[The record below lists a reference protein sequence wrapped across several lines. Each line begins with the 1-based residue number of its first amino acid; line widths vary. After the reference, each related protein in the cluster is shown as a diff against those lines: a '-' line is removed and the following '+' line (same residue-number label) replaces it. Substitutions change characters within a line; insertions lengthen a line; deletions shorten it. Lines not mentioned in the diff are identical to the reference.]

1 MFHGKLSTI
10 AIKSSFTLLQTFKRA
25 LVCTCMVEFSN
36 ERKVSNPLN
45 HKSRNKNFYFKFK
58 AKRPQL
64 FDYKMDMMWSTFPT
78 SHVSFNL

>member
-1 MFHGKLSTI
+1 
-10 AIKSSFTLLQTFKRA
+10 
-25 LVCTCMVEFSN
+25 MVEFSN
-36 ERKVSNPLN
+36 ERKVSNLLN
-45 HKSRNKNFYFKFK
+45 HKSRNKNFYFKLK

>member
-1 MFHGKLSTI
+1 
-10 AIKSSFTLLQTFKRA
+10 
-25 LVCTCMVEFSN
+25 MVEFSN

-45 HKSRNKNFYFKFK
+45 HKSRNKNFYFKLK